1 MRPAISEV
9 GRLLNSRVKVAVF
22 QGQFDLLCDQP
33 GTESW
38 ISKLPWD
45 GIQTFEA
52 TATVPLM
59 VNGVPQGFVKRHDNL
74 EYYFITGAGHMV
86 PTDKPETGL
95 EMLREIVRETN

>member
-1 MRPAISEV
+1 M
-9 GRLLNSRVKVAVF
+9 F

-33 GTESW
+33 GTEAW

-45 GIQTFEA
+45 GIGSFERTLA
-52 TATVPLM
+52 VPLL
-59 VNGVPQGFVKRHDNL
+59 VNGVPQGLVKRFDNL

-95 EMLREIVRETN
+95 EMLRLIVGESPS